1 MGMTMAE
8 KIISAHTGDQ
18 VFVGSI
24 VRARVDLAFAN
35 DITGPVA
42 VEEFRRMGAKRVF
55 DPSRVALIPDHFVPS
70 KDIPSA
76 RQAKVIRDFA
86 SEQGIEHYF
95 EVGRMGIEHSLLP
108 DEGLVLPG
116 DLVVGADSH
125 TCTLGAVGAFAT
137 GLGSTDVAMAW
148 ALGEVWLKVPPTL
161 RVDLVGA
168 MPRWV
173 SAKDVILHLIG
184 SIGVEGAL
192 YRAIEFGGEGLGQ
205 IDMDG
210 RFTLCNMAVEAGAK
224 AGMVPPDGI
233 TLEYLGPRAKRPLS
247 PILPDEDAEYERRLV
262 VDLSGLE
269 PLVACPHLPS
279 NVRPVSELRGI
290 RIDQVVIGSCTN
302 GRLSDLRAAAEVL
315 RGKRVAP
322 WVRLI
327 VIPATQ
333 GIYLSA
339 LREGLLEVFL
349 DAGAAVST
357 PTCGPCLGGHMGV
370 LAEGER
376 AVSTTNRNFVGRM
389 GHPSSEVYLAGPAVA
404 AASAVEGFIADPREV
419 VGG

>member
-8 KIISAHTGDQ
+8 KIISAHAEDP

-24 VRARVDLAFAN
+24 VRAKVDLAFAN

-42 VEEFRRMGAKRVF
+42 IEEFRRMGAERVF
-55 DPSRVALIPDHFVPS
+55 DPSRVALIPDHFVPN
-70 KDIPSA
+70 KDIASA
-76 RQAKVIRDFA
+76 RQAKALRDFA
-86 SEQGIEHYF
+86 AEQGIEHYF

-148 ALGEVWLKVPPTL
+148 ALGEVWLKVPATL

-173 SAKDVILHLIG
+173 SAKDVVLHLIG

-192 YRAIEFGGEGLGQ
+192 YRAIEFGGEGMSQ
-205 IDMDG
+205 VDMDG

-224 AGMVPPDGI
+224 AGMVPPDVT
-233 TLEYLGPRAKRPLS
+233 TLEYLRSRAKRPFS
-247 PILPDEDAEYERRLV
+247 PVLPDEDAEYERRLTI
-262 VDLSGLE
+262 DLSRLE

-279 NVRPVSELRGI
+279 NVRPVSELKGV

-302 GRLSDLRAAAEVL
+302 GRLSDLRVAAEVL
-315 RGKRVAP
+315 RGRRVAP

-333 GIYLSA
+333 EIYLAA

-349 DAGAAVST
+349 EAGAAVST

-370 LAEGER
+370 LAAGER

-389 GHPSSEVYLAGPAVA
+389 GHPSSEVYLASPAVA

-419 VGG
+419 VGR